1 MEILPSPRLSC
12 PCKAHRSYQQSSGR
26 RQMAWP
32 GTQFRVWAPGRA
44 DAKLPGGGGWHQAWS
59 VPISC
64 SPAVQLRLGHPTCL
78 SSSLLSNEPGGFSD
92 LKGKGTQ
99 EVGLAQQD
107 QVRGWGHPPSPT
119 SPGAP
124 SLLSHAKAHLA
135 SRGLYHRRLLQVLQ
149 FPVLGGWACSHLH
162 LFPLCH
168 QTLHP
173 I

>member
-1 MEILPSPRLSC
+1 M
-12 PCKAHRSYQQSSGR
+12 
-26 RQMAWP
+26 
-32 GTQFRVWAPGRA
+32 WAPGRA

-162 LFPLCH
+162 LDSSSATKLCIPSNWSFKAQLEMLG
-168 QTLHP
+168 QTKDNKTR
-173 I
+173 